1 MDSTSFN
8 SKILL
13 FGEYGIMHDSD
24 ALSIPYKR
32 FNGFLTKSN
41 ILTED
46 QKKSNRNIESLYE
59 YMIQE
64 EYLGDIINSN
74 KLKEEIDSGLYFES
88 NIPIGS
94 GLGSSGALVSSIIS
108 RYSKVDLKSFS
119 NAELKKIMSLIE
131 SKFHGNSSGLDP
143 AVSYFNKPILYSNQ
157 KIKPID
163 IIAFK
168 DFKVYIIDSRIE
180 SSTKKMIKT
189 FEDKMIDSEFRLFF
203 NNKFITNTNQCIH
216 HLINT
221 PELFRNSIKE
231 LSNETYNNFHE
242 MIPNN
247 IKNKWKEGIRNDSY
261 YMKLCGSGGGG
272 FFLAYDFDNQINSS
286 FSEFNI
292 FQIEL
297 NE

>member
-41 ILTED
+41 TLTED

-74 KLKEEIDSGLYFES
+74 NLKEEIDSGLYFES

-131 SKFHGNSSGLDP
+131 SKFHGNSSGFDP
-143 AVSYFNKPILYSNQ
+143 AVSYFNKPMLYSNQ

-163 IIAFK
+163 TIAFE

-203 NNKFITNTNQCIH
+203 NNKFITNTNQCID

-231 LSNETYNNFHE
+231 LSNDTYNNFHE

-286 FSEFNI
+286 FSEFNF
-292 FQIEL
+292 FQI
-297 NE
+297 

>member
-1 MDSTSFN
+1 MDSNSFN

-41 ILTED
+41 RPTED
-46 QKKSNRNIESLYE
+46 QKKSNRNIEYLYD
-59 YMIQE
+59 YIIQDK
-64 EYLGDIINSN
+64 YLSNIINSN
-74 KLKEEIDSGLYFES
+74 NLKEEIDSGLYFES

-108 RYSKVDLKSFS
+108 RYSKVDLKSYS

-131 SKFHGNSSGLDP
+131 SKFHGDSSGFDP
-143 AVSYFNKPILYSNQ
+143 AVSYFNKPMLYSNQ
-157 KIKPID
+157 KIKLIER
-163 IIAFK
+163 IAFK
-168 DFKVYIIDSRIE
+168 DFKVYIIDSQVE

-203 NNKFITNTNQCIH
+203 NNKFITNTNQCID
-216 HLINT
+216 HLINN

-231 LSNETYNNFHE
+231 LSNDTYNNFHE

-286 FSEFNI
+286 FSEFNF
-292 FQIEL
+292 FQI
-297 NE
+297 

>member
-41 ILTED
+41 TLTED

-74 KLKEEIDSGLYFES
+74 NLKEEIDSGLYFES

-203 NNKFITNTNQCIH
+203 NNKFITNTNQCID

-231 LSNETYNNFHE
+231 LSNDTYNNFYE

-286 FSEFNI
+286 FSEFNF
-292 FQIEL
+292 FQI
-297 NE
+297 

>member
-41 ILTED
+41 TLTED

-131 SKFHGNSSGLDP
+131 SKFHGNSSGFDP
-143 AVSYFNKPILYSNQ
+143 AVSYFNKPMLYSNQ

-163 IIAFK
+163 TIAFE

-203 NNKFITNTNQCIH
+203 NNKFITNTNQCID

-231 LSNETYNNFHE
+231 LSNDTFYNFNE

-247 IKNKWKEGIRNDSY
+247 IKNKWKEGFKNDSY

-286 FSEFNI
+286 FSEFNF
-292 FQIEL
+292 FQI
-297 NE
+297 

>member
-32 FNGFLTKSN
+32 FNGFLAKSN
-41 ILTED
+41 NLTED

-131 SKFHGNSSGLDP
+131 SKFHGNSSGFDP
-143 AVSYFNKPILYSNQ
+143 AVSYFNKPMLYSNQ

-163 IIAFK
+163 TIAFE

-203 NNKFITNTNQCIH
+203 NNKFITNTNQCID

-231 LSNETYNNFHE
+231 LSNDTYNNFHE

-286 FSEFNI
+286 FSEFNF
-292 FQIEL
+292 FQI
-297 NE
+297 